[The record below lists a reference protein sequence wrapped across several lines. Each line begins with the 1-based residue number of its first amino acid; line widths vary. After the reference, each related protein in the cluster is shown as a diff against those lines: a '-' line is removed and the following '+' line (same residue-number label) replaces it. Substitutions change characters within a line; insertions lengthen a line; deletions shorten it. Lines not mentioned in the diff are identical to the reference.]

1 MKTLQE
7 GYENLTLEE
16 MEAKAAAM
24 IPRLVAAMN
33 IVYGEGTME
42 IVYEGEKII
51 GLRCMKKFKQTP
63 EARVRIAAIL
73 GAMRESNG

>member
-1 MKTLQE
+1 MNTLQVDD
-7 GYENLTLEE
+7 ENLTHGEQIA
-16 MEAKAAAM
+16 MIAAM
-24 IPRLVAAMN
+24 TPRLVAAMN

-51 GLRCMKKFKQTP
+51 GLRCMKKFKPTP

-73 GAMRESNG
+73 SAAEESNG

>member
-1 MKTLQE
+1 
-7 GYENLTLEE
+7 
-16 MEAKAAAM
+16 
-24 IPRLVAAMN
+24 
-33 IVYGEGTME
+33 ME

>member
-1 MKTLQE
+1 MQVDDKKLT
-7 GYENLTLEE
+7 YEEQVA
-16 MEAKAAAM
+16 MIAAM
-24 IPRLVAAMN
+24 TPRLVVTMN

-51 GLRCMKKFKQTP
+51 GLRCMKKFKPTP

-73 GAMRESNG
+73 SAAEESNG